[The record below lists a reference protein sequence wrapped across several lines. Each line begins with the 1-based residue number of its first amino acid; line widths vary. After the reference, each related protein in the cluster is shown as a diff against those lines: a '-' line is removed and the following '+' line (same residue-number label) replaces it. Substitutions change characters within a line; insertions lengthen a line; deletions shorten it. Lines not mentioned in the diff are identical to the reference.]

1 MMQVYEYF
9 ISHHM
14 AKAFESLFGSVTCL
28 PGCFTL
34 FRLRT
39 ADTNKPLL
47 ISNQM
52 ISDYS
57 QNRVDTLHMK
67 NLLHL
72 GEDRYLTTLLLKHF
86 PMHKTQFIRDAHA
99 YTVAPDDWK
108 ILLSQRRRWINSTVH
123 NLGELMFLDQLCGFC
138 CFSMRFIVMM
148 DLVSTLIQPVTV
160 AYVRVF
166 FGFILVLAHASCGI
180 DRLLDRLGRW
190 RGKHHSHHLAH
201 HDWRRVRSSSTRVY
215 PSTQVGHGW
224 LDGVLH
230 PRHSHLFVYASH
242 LLLLAYGRFLMGCDP
257 CRAGRVWQED
267 YRTCA
272 LGSRFVVALMLTT
285 YLDRTKASLI
295 PGRFLSRRG
304 TTTRMSCGTRSPTT
318 RAVPGFRLA
327 INTRKAT
334 PSHGRL
340 RCTDTRRFTNLAA
353 SLLRHRNN
361 LACYR
366 ATNRV
371 VPPPCRNSAP

>member
-1 MMQVYEYF
+1 MVHDKKVLGVCGETTLSNAKQSIITMMQVYEYF

-39 ADTNKPLL
+39 ADTHKPLL
-47 ISNQM
+47 ISNHM

-86 PMHKTQFIRDAHA
+86 PMNKTQFVRDAHA
-99 YTVAPDDWK
+99 FTVAPDDWK

-160 AYVRVF
+160 AYVS
-166 FGFILVLAHASCGI
+166 ILHWFYS
-180 DRLLDRLGRW
+180 
-190 RGKHHSHHLAH
+190 
-201 HDWRRVRSSSTRVY
+201 
-215 PSTQVGHGW
+215 
-224 LDGVLH
+224 
-230 PRHSHLFVYASH
+230 
-242 LLLLAYGRFLMGCDP
+242 
-257 CRAGRVWQED
+257 
-267 YRTCA
+267 
-272 LGSRFVVALMLTT
+272 
-285 YLDRTKASLI
+285 
-295 PGRFLSRRG
+295 
-304 TTTRMSCGTRSPTT
+304 
-318 RAVPGFRLA
+318 
-327 INTRKAT
+327 
-334 PSHGRL
+334 L
-340 RCTDTRRFTNLAA
+340 RCSCIVSYRSFT
-353 SLLRHRNN
+353 
-361 LACYR
+361 
-366 ATNRV
+366 
-371 VPPPCRNSAP
+371 